1 MKKFEDEYMPG
12 DLKWMRDMRQ
22 RGFCV
27 VCFTPDELDG
37 ADPDKLE
44 ERLVDSAWD
53 IIDDLKEEDD
63 EE

>member
-37 ADPDKLE
+37 ANPDHVKTAL
-44 ERLVDSAWD
+44 LSWGG
-53 IIDDLKEEDD
+53 K
-63 EE
+63 

>member
-37 ADPDKLE
+37 ANPDQVE
-44 ERLVDSAWD
+44 DRLVELGWD
-53 IIDDLKEEDD
+53 VIECLKEEED